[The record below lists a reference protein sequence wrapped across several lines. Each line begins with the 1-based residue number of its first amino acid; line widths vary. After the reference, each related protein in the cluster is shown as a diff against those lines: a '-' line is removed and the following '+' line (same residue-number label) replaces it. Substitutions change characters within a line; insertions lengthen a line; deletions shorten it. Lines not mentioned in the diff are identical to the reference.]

1 MSCTS
6 YSVNT
11 MAVTL
16 NQLSSF
22 LAVAREGSVSAAA
35 EKLYVTQPSI
45 SAAVSALSKE
55 LGVDLTERV
64 GRGVG
69 LTAAGTAFRPYAADV
84 LGLIDQGR
92 KAAREAA
99 DVSMR
104 SLRIVAVA
112 TAAEYVVPSLLRAFT
127 KSHPEI
133 NLTLEVANRDS
144 VFDRVLEHEVD
155 VAIAG
160 RPPDDER
167 IAGKAFL
174 PNELALI
181 GAPEDTLGGD
191 RAVRPEEL
199 GGRVWLMRES
209 GSGTRQLVA
218 GFLAD
223 HDLRPQTLTLGS
235 NGAIKE
241 AVRLGLGVSLQS
253 RVAVEQELKAGTLT
267 EIRVRG
273 GLPRREWYAL
283 HSATVPPRPAV
294 EQFLEFAFGPEA
306 RQAFEGRE

>member
-1 MSCTS
+1 
-6 YSVNT
+6 

-45 SAAVSALSKE
+45 SAAVSALSRE
-55 LGVDLTERV
+55 LGVELTERV

-69 LTAAGTAFRPYAADV
+69 LTAAGDAFRPYAADV
-84 LGLIDQGR
+84 LGLIEQGR

-104 SLRIVAVA
+104 SLRIAAVA
-112 TAAEYVVPSLLRAFT
+112 TAAEFVVPALLRTFT
-127 KSHPEI
+127 ALHPEI
-133 NLTLEVANRDS
+133 NLSLEVSNRATLFES
-144 VFDRVLEHEVD
+144 VLGHEVD

-167 IAGKAFL
+167 IAGRSFL
-174 PNELALI
+174 DNELALI
-181 GAPEDTLGGD
+181 AAPDDPLAGA

-199 GGRVWLMRES
+199 GRRVWLMREP

-218 GFLAD
+218 EFLSD

-235 NGAIKE
+235 NGAIKQ
-241 AVRLGLGVSLQS
+241 AVRLGLGLSLQS
-253 RVAVEQELKAGTLT
+253 RVAVEHELSAGTLA
-267 EIRVRG
+267 ELRVRG

-283 HSATVPPRPAV
+283 HSATVPPRQAV
-294 EQFLEFAFGPEA
+294 EQFLAIAYGPAA
-306 RQAFEGRE
+306 RAAFEGRE

>member
-1 MSCTS
+1 
-6 YSVNT
+6 

-45 SAAVSALSKE
+45 SAAVSALARE

-64 GRGVG
+64 GRGIG
-69 LTAAGTAFRPYAADV
+69 LTAAGEAFRPYAADV

-112 TAAEYVVPSLLRAFT
+112 TAAEFVVPSLLRSFT
-127 KSHPEI
+127 ALHPEI
-133 NLTLEVANRDS
+133 NLTLEVANRAEL
-144 VFDRVLEHEVD
+144 FDRVLEHEVD

-160 RPPDDER
+160 RPPADER
-167 IAGKAFL
+167 IAGHSFL
-174 PNELALI
+174 DNAIALI
-181 GAPEDTLGGD
+181 AAPGDPLAGARP
-191 RAVRPEEL
+191 VRPEEL
-199 GGRVWLMRES
+199 ARRVWLMRET
-209 GSGTRQLVA
+209 GSGTRLLVA
-218 GFLAD
+218 EFLSD

-235 NGAIKE
+235 NGAIKA
-241 AVRLGLGVSLQS
+241 AVRLGLGLSLQS
-253 RVAVEQELKAGTLT
+253 RVAVEHELSDGTLA

-294 EQFLEFAFGPEA
+294 EQFLAFAYGPDG

>member
-1 MSCTS
+1 MF
-6 YSVNT
+6 YSLRT

-16 NQLSSF
+16 NQLQSF

-35 EKLYVTQPSI
+35 DKLYVTQPSI
-45 SAAVSALSKE
+45 SAAVSALSRE

-69 LTAAGTAFRPYAADV
+69 LTAAGDAFRPYAADV
-84 LGLIDQGR
+84 LGLIDQGK

-112 TAAEYVVPSLLRAFT
+112 TAAEFVVPSILRSFAIA
-127 KSHPEI
+127 HPEI
-133 NLTLEVANRDS
+133 NLTLEVANRAEL
-144 VFDRVLEHEVD
+144 FDRVLEHEVD

-160 RPPDDER
+160 RPPEDER
-167 IAGKAFL
+167 IAGRAFL
-174 PNELALI
+174 ENEIALIAAPGDPLGSEKPVRAEELA
-181 GAPEDTLGGD
+181 
-191 RAVRPEEL
+191 
-199 GGRVWLMRES
+199 GRVWLMRES
-209 GSGTRQLVA
+209 GSGTRLLVSE
-218 GFLAD
+218 FLAD

-253 RVAVEQELKAGTLT
+253 RVAVENELRAGTLA

-273 GLPRREWYAL
+273 GLPRREWFAL

-294 EQFLEFAFGPEA
+294 EQFLSFVFGPQA
-306 RQAFEGRE
+306 RAAFEGRE

>member
-1 MSCTS
+1 
-6 YSVNT
+6 

-45 SAAVSALSKE
+45 SAAVSALSRE

-69 LTAAGTAFRPYAADV
+69 LTAAGEAFRPYAADV

-112 TAAEYVVPSLLRAFT
+112 TAAEFVVPSLLRSFT
-127 KSHPEI
+127 ALHPEI
-133 NLTLEVANRDS
+133 NLTLEVANRAEL
-144 VFDRVLEHEVD
+144 FDRVLEHEVD

-160 RPPDDER
+160 RPPEDER
-167 IAGKAFL
+167 IAGHAFL
-174 PNELALI
+174 DNAIALI
-181 GAPEDTLGGD
+181 AAPDDPLAGV
-191 RAVRPEEL
+191 RPVRPEEL
-199 GGRVWLMRES
+199 GRRVWLMRET
-209 GSGTRQLVA
+209 GSGTRLLVA
-218 GFLAD
+218 EFLSD

-235 NGAIKE
+235 NGAIKA
-241 AVRLGLGVSLQS
+241 AVRLGLGLSLQS
-253 RVAVEQELKAGTLT
+253 RVAVEHELSDGTLA

-294 EQFLEFAFGPEA
+294 EQFLAFAYGPDG
-306 RQAFEGRE
+306 RKAFEGRE

>member
-1 MSCTS
+1 
-6 YSVNT
+6 

-22 LAVAREGSVSAAA
+22 LAVAREGSVSGAA
-35 EKLYVTQPSI
+35 EKLYVSQPSI
-45 SAAVSALSKE
+45 SAAVSALSRE
-55 LGVDLTERV
+55 LDVELTERV
-64 GRGVG
+64 GRGIG
-69 LTAAGTAFRPYAADV
+69 LTAAGLAFRPYAADV

-104 SLRIVAVA
+104 SLRIIAVA
-112 TAAEYVVPSLLRAFT
+112 TAAEFVVPSLLRAFT
-127 KSHPEI
+127 ASNPEI
-133 NLTLEVANRDS
+133 SLTLEVTNRDS
-144 VFDRVLEHEVD
+144 LFDRVLEHEAD

-167 IAGKAFL
+167 IAGHSFL

-181 GAPEDTLGGD
+181 AGPGDPLAVD

-199 GGRVWLMRES
+199 ASRVWLMRES
-209 GSGTRQLVA
+209 GSGTRQLVTE
-218 GFLAD
+218 FLTD
-223 HDLRPQTLTLGS
+223 HDIRPQTLTLGS

-253 RVAVEQELKAGTLT
+253 RVAVEHELSAGALT

-273 GLPRREWYAL
+273 GLPQREWYAL

-294 EQFLEFAFGPEA
+294 EQFLAFAFGPDA
-306 RQAFEGRE
+306 RAAFEGRE

>member
-1 MSCTS
+1 
-6 YSVNT
+6 

-69 LTAAGTAFRPYAADV
+69 LTAAGEAFRPYAADV
-84 LGLIDQGR
+84 LGLIEQGR
-92 KAAREAA
+92 QAAREAA
-99 DVSMR
+99 DLSTR

-112 TAAEYVVPSLLRAFT
+112 TAAEYVVPPLLQAFAH
-127 KSHPEI
+127 KHPEI
-133 NLTLEVANRDS
+133 KLTLEVANRANL
-144 VFDRVLEHEVD
+144 FDRVLEHEVD

-160 RPPDDER
+160 RPPEDDR
-167 IAGKAFL
+167 VAGKAFL
-174 PNELALI
+174 KNEIALI
-181 GAPEDTLGGD
+181 TATNDPLVGTK
-191 RAVRPEEL
+191 AVRPEDL
-199 GGRVWLMRES
+199 ADRVWLQREP
-209 GSGTRQLVA
+209 GSGTRQMVNEFF
-218 GFLAD
+218 GG

-235 NGAIKE
+235 NGAIKQ
-241 AVRLGLGVSLQS
+241 AVKLGLGVSLQS
-253 RVAVEQELKAGTLT
+253 RMAVEQELSTGQLAELHVK
-267 EIRVRG
+267 G
-273 GLPRREWYAL
+273 GLPDRQWYAL

-294 EQFLEFAFGPEA
+294 ELFLEFAFSPAA
-306 RQAFEGRE
+306 RSAFDHREVIS